1 MEKKTKRRIFDNIL
15 WLYLETIVMVILG
28 QLLGVFLLGGMTLLL
43 SAFIPNLNEMPEW
56 VTGASYAMFIGI
68 WIVGL
73 LWIGLSKKDRG
84 ILKTLWT
91 APQGNRISYFLLGI
105 VIGAG
110 LNGVCIL
117 VAYLN
122 KDIVLFYDAFHP
134 LSFVIIF
141 VCVLIQSAAEE
152 FLCRGFLYQRLRRSY
167 KHPAVAIFG
176 SSLLFAILHLGNEG
190 VTALSIVNITLVGI
204 LFALM
209 VYYMDS
215 MWCVFAVHTAW
226 NFTQNIV
233 FGLPNSGI
241 VVPYSVWKLDA
252 ASARDS
258 FAYNVGFG
266 IEGTVISDIVLL
278 AACVAMYLWG
288 QKFGKQPYNVWEE
301 KETIQT
307 GKMESL

>member
-15 WLYLETIVMVILG
+15 WLYLETIVMVLLG
-28 QLLGVFLLGGMTLLL
+28 QFLGVLLVEGSMLLL
-43 SAFIPNLNEMPEW
+43 SGIIPNIYEMPAW
-56 VTGASYAMFIGI
+56 TTGASYAMFIGM
-68 WIVGL
+68 WLVGL

-91 APQGNRISYFLLGI
+91 APEGNKISCFLLGI
-105 VIGAG
+105 VIGTG

-141 VCVLIQSAAEE
+141 ICVFIQSAAEE

-190 VTALSIVNITLVGI
+190 VTVLSIVNIVLVGI

-215 MWCVFAVHTAW
+215 IWCAFAVHTAW

-241 VVPYSVWKLDA
+241 TVPYSVWKLDV
-252 ASARDS
+252 ASARNS

-266 IEGTVISDIVLL
+266 IEGTVMADIVLL
-278 AACVAMYLWG
+278 IACIVVFLWG
-288 QKFGKQPYNVWEE
+288 RKFGKPPYNVWEE
-301 KETIQT
+301 KETIQI